1 MRKENFLLEIGSKIM
16 RLPKELK
23 QKRDRMDSARETAEV
38 MSDPELMAQLRQ
50 SIQEADD
57 EKLVA
62 WEDVKLEM
70 GYKP

>member
-1 MRKENFLLEIGSKIM
+1 
-16 RLPKELK
+16 
-23 QKRDRMDSARETAEV
+23 MDSARETAEV